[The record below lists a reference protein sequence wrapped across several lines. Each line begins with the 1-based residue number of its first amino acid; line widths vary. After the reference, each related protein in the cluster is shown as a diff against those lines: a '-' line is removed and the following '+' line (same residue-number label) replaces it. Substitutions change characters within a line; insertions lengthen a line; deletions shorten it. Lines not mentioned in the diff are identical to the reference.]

1 MPRYAQAIS
10 GTSRRSEEGDWQVA
24 CRMPPSRVGQTFCSS
39 VPKPLEN
46 RGRSWSWQ
54 RWQQLRK
61 ISGVSR
67 SSLLWVPAPNFSNGS
82 AESIGVFPVMFLM
95 FNNLSN
101 TLLLVTRVNLAA
113 NSSSCESLRQHHSWV
128 DIVVKPISAKTV
140 SSIEL
145 TIPVK
150 E

>member
-1 MPRYAQAIS
+1 MQNATKQGRADVLQLCSKAIRKQ
-10 GTSRRSEEGDWQVA
+10 GKELVMAEVATVEEDQWCFKVITLMSPG
-24 CRMPPSRVGQTFCSS
+24 
-39 VPKPLEN
+39 PKLFQ
-46 RGRSWSWQ
+46 W
-54 RWQQLRK
+54 
-61 ISGVSR
+61 
-67 SSLLWVPAPNFSNGS
+67 
-82 AESIGVFPVMFLM
+82 
-95 FNNLSN
+95 
-101 TLLLVTRVNLAA
+101 VNLAA